1 MHAPHRL
8 SHVTALAVTETT
20 REGLLKLRWPT
31 RSELQAA
38 RPPSWTK
45 REQPTTE
52 QETQPPFLE
61 TSLDQTQA
69 VANWYATHIE
79 NIAAHLKAL
88 AEVFLI
94 PSTKPL
100 GWQAWQSPGVVLGLG
115 RLRRWTSTTFF
126 KPAAPMLEAVLLR
139 QVNHWNWSVANS
151 FVRIYFC
158 WVIKILNWVCVLLV
172 LKTSVD
178 TSHSELIRA
187 VITSTKV
194 YFSQKPAPWST
205 RLKLTC
211 INLFVLR
218 QLCPDKNI
226 NSW

>member
-31 RSELQAA
+31 RSESQAA

-52 QETQPPFLE
+52 QETQPPFLG

-69 VANWYATHIE
+69 VANWYATHNN
-79 NIAAHLKAL
+79 NITAPMEAL
-88 AEVFLI
+88 AELFLI
-94 PSTKPL
+94 LSTKPS
-100 GWQAWQSPGVVLGLG
+100 GWQAWQSLGVVLGLG
-115 RLRRWTSTTFF
+115 RQRRWTSTTFF
-126 KPAAPMLEAVLLR
+126 KPAVPMLEAVLHR

-158 WVIKILNWVCVLLV
+158 
-172 LKTSVD
+172 
-178 TSHSELIRA
+178 
-187 VITSTKV
+187 
-194 YFSQKPAPWST
+194 
-205 RLKLTC
+205 
-211 INLFVLR
+211 
-218 QLCPDKNI
+218 
-226 NSW
+226 